1 MKHCPE
7 KWKIG
12 NVKYINTK
20 SKKGGKFFFVF
31 FFLISNQSFGVA
43 CMAT

>member
-1 MKHCPE
+1 MRHCPE

-20 SKKGGKFFFVF
+20 SKKGGKFFF